1 MGTADHHLP
10 VSIPVPVA
18 NISSSCIVSAPRV
31 RLLVT
36 NGWGAVRASTV

>member
-18 NISSSCIVSAPRV
+18 NISSCIVSAPRV